1 MNLLTEA
8 ISFLRAAVLPVVA
21 ALLLEELTYGG
32 LVRLLVAPW
41 PGTEKRGERNDPG
54 GLKKLGNLD
63 NFNKLSKQKGEGK

>member
-8 ISFLRAAVLPVVA
+8 MSGLGAVMLPVVA

-41 PGTEKRGERNDPG
+41 PGTGKA
-54 GLKKLGNLD
+54 KKHN
-63 NFNKLSKQKGEGK
+63 QQEGDGK